1 MHLDNYVISV
11 VVMSAILG
19 FTSYAAYPGS
29 ASGATKF
36 AASVLLLYVAVMPI
50 GAIFTSIRDGTFDS
64 LDALPEM
71 PQIEEN
77 GEYLEAAEEAFRE
90 GISKLLFTKYGINPE
105 NATVKTEGFDF
116 RNMRCE
122 RILITLRGS
131 GTLADFRGIEEY
143 ISESGLGECEVS
155 ASFG

>member
-1 MHLDNYVISV
+1 MHLDNYVVCV

-36 AASVLLLYVAVMPI
+36 AASVLLLYVAVIPI
-50 GAIFTSIRDGTFDS
+50 GSIFASFRDSGFDS
-64 LDALPEM
+64 SVLLPEM
-71 PQIEEN
+71 PEIEES
-77 GEYLEAAEEAFRE
+77 GEYVEAAEEAFRE
-90 GISKLLFTKYGINPE
+90 GISKLLLTKYGINPE
-105 NATVKTEGFDF
+105 NATVKTVGFDF
-116 RNMRCE
+116 RNMRCD
-122 RILITLRGS
+122 RIVITLHGS

-143 ISESGLGECEVS
+143 ISESGLGECEVN